1 VGLESGS
8 NGRSC
13 CLHAWCGLTVAVGD
27 LLRLKPTIAEIAG
40 IPEPAIKLVKLVDG
54 ADGCT
59 VAFVPRVQDFL
70 PKIVANVKR
79 FCVVKELYA
88 DSDSRYKRVRSY
100 RNMGMAG
107 VFLLDEIPCPE

>member
-1 VGLESGS
+1 
-8 NGRSC
+8 
-13 CLHAWCGLTVAVGD
+13 
-27 LLRLKPTIAEIAG
+27 LRLKPTIAEIAG

-88 DSDSRYKRVRSY
+88 DSDSRYKRARSY

-107 VFLLDEIPCPE
+107 VVLLDEIPCPE